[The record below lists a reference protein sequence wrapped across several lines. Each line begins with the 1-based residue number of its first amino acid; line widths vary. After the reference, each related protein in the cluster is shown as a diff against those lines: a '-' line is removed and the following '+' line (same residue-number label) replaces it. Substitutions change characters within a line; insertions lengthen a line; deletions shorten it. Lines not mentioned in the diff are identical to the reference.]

1 MRYVEVKDLP
11 HAFLIKNRLMNV
23 GFLGN
28 RAGKII
34 AGTYLVSITEIISSC
49 EQVGS
54 AAWLIFNNYALG
66 FYLN

>member
-1 MRYVEVKDLP
+1 
-11 HAFLIKNRLMNV
+11 MNV

-54 AAWLIFNNYALG
+54 AAWLIFNNYVLG